1 LSSTTT
7 KRSLVLSSLNPWS
20 VLVAFGSR
28 RSHRHNSNAWSVMRT
43 MIVRITLATF
53 LVASTAQA
61 FSFGLLDKRN
71 DISLSNII
79 PKVSDEK
86 DCGSRRAFFISSVMT
101 GLLAFT
107 AQPASA
113 SIAECETECIYRCT
127 KQIPHN
133 SKNKEVLVEQ
143 CRLQCSEALTC
154 DEASKIN
161 PNTPAPYLLPG
172 SKAGTSII
180 SLYPTWQDSMG
191 GDDIPS
197 VIQAAPSKIEE
208 EMSPSI
214 KEYMST
220 RQVWLEELEKL

>member
-1 LSSTTT
+1 
-7 KRSLVLSSLNPWS
+7 
-20 VLVAFGSR
+20 
-28 RSHRHNSNAWSVMRT
+28 M
-43 MIVRITLATF
+43 RITFATF
-53 LVASTAQA
+53 LLASTAQA

-71 DISLSNII
+71 DNDSLSNII
-79 PKVSDEK
+79 PKVSDEI
-86 DCGSRRAFFISSVMT
+86 DYASRREFFVSSVMT

-113 SIAECETECIYRCT
+113 LSAECETECVYRCT

-133 SKNKEVLVEQ
+133 SKDKEVIVEQ
-143 CRLQCSEALTC
+143 CRLQCSQALTC

-172 SKAGTSII
+172 KKAGTSIT

-191 GDDIPS
+191 DDDMPS
-197 VIQAAPSKIEE
+197 VIQAAPPKIEE
-208 EMSPSI
+208 EKSPSI

-220 RQVWLEELEKL
+220 REVWLQELEKL